1 MPPRRVPSEPIRIVA
16 YDAAANT
23 TSTLSLSVIVCGCA
37 EGGSCI
43 QVTTP
48 NFDANNY
55 YQEQCMCSAAYEGD
69 FCEEDV
75 DGCRQNPCQD
85 PSLCEDVPAPA
96 VGFVCTGCLAGYAL
110 NGSMC
115 EGICV
120 WGVGVAGVCVY
131 VPVCT
136 HMCVEVP
143 FCSSLTTFLFHCV
156 FFGFCVTNY
165 HSLPLR
171 KTGNMTLCVF
181 INTLDASVVEHL
193 MWDMSI
199 VNNMAQIVHRGI
211 IVVRNLPFSHSF
223 ALI

>member
-1 MPPRRVPSEPIRIVA
+1 MPPRRVPSEPIRILA

-23 TSTLSLSVIVCGCA
+23 TSTLPLSVIVCGCA

-96 VGFVCTGCLAGYAL
+96 VGFVCTGCLEGYAL
-110 NGSMC
+110 NGSIC

-120 WGVGVAGVCVY
+120 CVDVCVY
-131 VPVCT
+131 VPACIRV
-136 HMCVEVP
+136 HVCVEVVP
-143 FCSSLTTFLFHCV
+143 ICTSLTNFPV
-156 FFGFCVTNY
+156 
-165 HSLPLR
+165 SLCLLW
-171 KTGNMTLCVF
+171 MLCD
-181 INTLDASVVEHL
+181 NPS
-193 MWDMSI
+193 
-199 VNNMAQIVHRGI
+199 
-211 IVVRNLPFSHSF
+211 
-223 ALI
+223 